1 MASVADAGTEAAGA
15 ESGPEADGAGAKP
28 KRSKKKLLM
37 MAGGGVVLLGLL
49 GGGYMY
55 MSPGKSA
62 AKTEA
67 VKLKP
72 VFIDLPDMLVNL
84 MGPSDHPHYLRLK
97 IALEVSDPRLVEQ
110 IKPLMPRVLDAFQ
123 THLRE
128 LRASD
133 LQGSAGLV
141 RLRIGLLRRV
151 NQAIYPAKVDAVLFK
166 DMLIQ

>member
-1 MASVADAGTEAAGA
+1 MMV
-15 ESGPEADGAGAKP
+15 GAGV
-28 KRSKKKLLM
+28 
-37 MAGGGVVLLGLL
+37 VVLGLA

-55 MSPGKSA
+55 MFHGKSA

-67 VKLKP
+67 VKPQP

-84 MGPSDHPHYLRLK
+84 IGPTDHPHYLRLK

-110 IKPLMPRVLDAFQ
+110 IKPMMPRVLDAFQ
-123 THLRE
+123 TSLRV

-133 LQGSAGLV
+133 LQGSAGMV

-151 NQAIYPAKVDAVLFK
+151 NQAIYPAKIDAVLFK
-166 DMLIQ
+166 EMLIQ